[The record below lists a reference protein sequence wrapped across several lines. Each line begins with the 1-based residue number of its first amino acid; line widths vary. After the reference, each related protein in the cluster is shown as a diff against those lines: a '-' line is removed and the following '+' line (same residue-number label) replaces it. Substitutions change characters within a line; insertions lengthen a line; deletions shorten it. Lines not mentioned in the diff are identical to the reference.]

1 MLTRYEYF
9 FISIVEYNFYQYD
22 RLTRCFNGGGINS
35 NNSNLNMNIDISY
48 EQQHDPNM
56 IKKIDLLRRYNL
68 QSFAKLI

>member
-1 MLTRYEYF
+1 MLARYEYL

-22 RLTRCFNGGGINS
+22 RLTRCFNGGGGNS
-35 NNSNLNMNIDISY
+35 QSNLNMNIDISY

-68 QSFAKLI
+68 QCFGKLI